1 MRGKKILSSAF
12 FVFAATCLL
21 LLGAC
26 GEKEP
31 EAVQATPAVE
41 ATAEPLPDAR
51 ELWREADEIMGGWDC
66 VDMDVSTVVDTD
78 FQGIVTTFIDETRIK
93 GTGLQGEE
101 PVYQAVSTGDM
112 ASELYYN
119 DECLYVSGAFGNYR
133 MKATLEELTDY
144 LSEGTLEFAPESFE
158 DVQLVS
164 HEGGYKLAF
173 SEPRESFREGFLDS
187 LLESGM
193 SCKEGSLEVVGG
205 ITLREDGSYDSMSM
219 DVNAV
224 FLLEEQEIGVHARA
238 KQKILSHED
247 LRIALPS
254 KLEGY
259 TECKDVKA
267 PETLY
272 TAFAALE
279 SVYHADYTA
288 EFCFDGIMEGVTAAR
303 SEQEHAY
310 VRIDPMSGAA
320 RYYSDW
326 VISYNGQERERYCV
340 DYNGA
345 KVTYE
350 REEYTEELDIKPE
363 DIWLALLGDFYAYCT
378 TADVPYYTDMVSSS
392 GDGGTEI
399 TFTPSPAFC
408 AALLEYAMNA
418 NMSYESLETF
428 REDST
433 CVVESGSGKVLLD
446 ESGAL
451 KSIELTATLCRTA
464 VNGEEV
470 SGTLTYKK
478 VFNAFDDA
486 VVFPGQEEAEEMQAM

>member
-1 MRGKKILSSAF
+1 MRGKKIRSKVF
-12 FVFAATCLL
+12 FAFAAIFLL

-31 EAVQATPAVE
+31 EAAQTAPAAE
-41 ATAEPLPDAR
+41 AASEPLPDAK

-66 VDMDVSTVVDTD
+66 IDMDVSTVVDAD
-78 FQGIVTTFIDETRIK
+78 ILGIATTFIDETRIK

-101 PVYQAVSTGDM
+101 PIFQAVSTGDM
-112 ASELYYN
+112 ASELYYTG
-119 DECLYVSGAFGNYR
+119 ECLYVSGAFGNYK
-133 MKATLEELTDY
+133 MEATLEELTDY

-164 HEGGYKLAF
+164 RENGYKLAF

-187 LLESGM
+187 LMESGM

-224 FLLEEQEIGVHARA
+224 FLLEEQEIGIHVRA
-238 KQKILSHED
+238 KEKILGHED
-247 LRIALPS
+247 LRITLPS

-267 PETLY
+267 PQTLY

-288 EFCFDGIMEGVTAAR
+288 EFCFDGIMEGVAAAR
-303 SEQEHAY
+303 SEQEQAY
-310 VRIDPMSGAA
+310 VRIDPTSGAA

-326 VISYNGQERERYCV
+326 VIFYNGQERERYSV

-363 DIWLALLGDFYAYCT
+363 DIWLALLGDFYAYCR
-378 TADVPYYTDMVSSS
+378 TADIPYYTDMVSS
-392 GDGGTEI
+392 GDTGTEI

-408 AALLEYAMNA
+408 AALLDYAMND

-428 REDST
+428 RENST
-433 CVVESGSGKVLLD
+433 CEVESGSGKVLLD
-446 ESGAL
+446 ESGVL

-464 VNGEEV
+464 VNGEKV